1 MKHRSSLIFGLA
13 ILIALGMYLFLPTK
27 KNKRDLVSSGPA
39 SKTSLE
45 EFRYNFINK
54 QADSTKLYLN
64 AIEARLSEAT
74 DSLTAVKALTEGIE
88 VYNRLQAPEIAA
100 LFVFKKASYIQN
112 TNSWE
117 LAGSN
122 FISLLS
128 DPKLDTNL
136 YSDISKHAIQSFQ
149 KSIDLDSNNLGAKM
163 KLAQCYMELSNQP
176 MDGVQLLLG
185 IVKKDSANIDAQ
197 LLLAK
202 FGLVSGQLEKVSQRL
217 ENVLYLQPQNPDA
230 LLMRAEVFARMEKY
244 ELAAKD
250 LTSVKNNSK
259 TPQAMK
265 EQLEV
270 AIQDLKTRTKPNQT
284 K

>member
-1 MKHRSSLIFGLA
+1 
-13 ILIALGMYLFLPTK
+13 MYLFLPTK

>member
-1 MKHRSSLIFGLA
+1 LKHRSSLIFGLA
-13 ILIALGMYLFLPTK
+13 ILIGLAMYLFLPTK
-27 KNKRDLVSSGPA
+27 KNQRDSVLSGPA

-45 EFRYNFINK
+45 QFRYNFINK

-64 AIEARLSEAT
+64 AIEARLSQAT
-74 DSLTAVKALTEGIE
+74 DSLATVNALTEGIE

-100 LFVFKKASYIQN
+100 LFVFKKVNFIKN

-122 FISLLS
+122 FINLLS

-136 YSDISKHAIQSFQ
+136 FSDISKHAIQSFQ
-149 KSIDLDSNNLGAKM
+149 KSIDLDSNNTGAKM

-185 IVKKDSANIDAQ
+185 IVKKDPANIDAQ

-217 ENVLYLQPQNPDA
+217 ENVLSLQAQNPDA

-270 AIQDLKTRTKPNQT
+270 AIQDLKTRTKTNQT
-284 K
+284 N

>member
-13 ILIALGMYLFLPTK
+13 ILIGLAMYLFLPTK
-27 KNKRDLVSSGPA
+27 KNQRDSVSSGLA

-45 EFRYNFINK
+45 QFRYNFINK

-64 AIEARLSEAT
+64 AIEAKLSEAK
-74 DSLTAVKALTEGIE
+74 DSLATVTVLTEGIE
-88 VYNRLQAPEIAA
+88 IYNKLQAPEIAA
-100 LFVFKKASYIQN
+100 LFVFKKANYIKN

-122 FISLLS
+122 FINLLS

-136 YSDISKHAIQSFQ
+136 FSDISKHAIQSFQ
-149 KSIDLDSNNLGAKM
+149 KSIDLDSNNTGAKM

-185 IVKKDSANIDAQ
+185 IVKKDPANIDAQ

-217 ENVLYLQPQNPDA
+217 ENVLSLQSQNPDA

>member
-13 ILIALGMYLFLPTK
+13 ILIGLAMYLFLPTK
-27 KNKRDLVSSGPA
+27 KNQRDSVLSGPA

-45 EFRYNFINK
+45 QFRYNFINK

-64 AIEARLSEAT
+64 AIEARLSQAT
-74 DSLTAVKALTEGIE
+74 DSLATVNALTEGIE

-100 LFVFKKASYIQN
+100 LFVFKKVNFIKN

-122 FISLLS
+122 FINLLS

-136 YSDISKHAIQSFQ
+136 FSDISKHAIQSFQ
-149 KSIDLDSNNLGAKM
+149 KSIDLDSNNTGAKM

-185 IVKKDSANIDAQ
+185 IVKKDPANIDAQ

-217 ENVLYLQPQNPDA
+217 ENVLSLQAQNPDA

-270 AIQDLKTRTKPNQT
+270 AIQDLKTRTKTNQT
-284 K
+284 N

>member
-1 MKHRSSLIFGLA
+1 FGLA